1 MRNMRKLLPT
11 SPAPFIA
18 LVCLAGQGCTVNEVI
33 TAEETEL
40 IIAEETVD
48 ESLLLDI
55 GVVEFEDGV
64 PDDNDSTDSGVYEE
78 IRGAEA
84 RYLPYHLKTTLQGT
98 GHWGAVRVIPS
109 REAFSD
115 VIISGRIEKSDGEYV
130 KLHVSVHDATGR
142 HWYSEVY
149 STQTGVSS
157 YSERRDRSLD
167 PYQKVFN
174 DIANDLQAFVAALP
188 PKEVSQV
195 RQVSEL
201 QFFGD
206 MAPSAF
212 GEHLVS
218 DEDGIVKIV
227 RLPAENDP
235 TVSRLRQIR
244 ERDRLVVDTLNEH
257 YANFYYGISI
267 PYHAWRKTSREEAIN
282 YRQVKRSATLQT
294 LMGVVV
300 LAGSLAVDT
309 DSSSS
314 STRRMQRSIQSIGI
328 SQGIDTIMAG
338 FSRRSEASLHVEAI
352 KELSESFGSEAAP
365 MVIDVEGQTRRLT
378 GTAAAQYE
386 SWRRL
391 LKQIYEAETG
401 FPTTVEVGSPAREA
415 EPTG

>member
-1 MRNMRKLLPT
+1 MRRT
-11 SPAPFIA
+11 SPLIVVALIA
-18 LVCLAGQGCTVNEVI
+18 SQGCTVNEVI

-40 IIAEETVD
+40 VVADDPVEEA
-48 ESLLLDI
+48 LLLDI
-55 GVVEFEDGV
+55 GIVEFDDGV
-64 PDDNDSTDSGVYEE
+64 PENNDSADTRIYEE

-109 REAFSD
+109 REAFTD

-130 KLHVSVHDATGR
+130 KLDISVDDATGR
-142 HWYSEVY
+142 HWYSETY
-149 STQTGVSS
+149 TAQTGVSS
-157 YSERRDRSLD
+157 YSERRDRRQD

-174 DIANDLQAFVAALP
+174 DISNDLQAYVAEMPA
-188 PKEVSQV
+188 EEIRGV

-206 MAPSAF
+206 MSPAQF
-212 GEHLVS
+212 GEHLSS
-218 DEDGIVKIV
+218 DDDGIAQVV

-235 TVSRLRQIR
+235 AVARLRQIR

-257 YANFYYGISI
+257 YANFYYGIAI
-267 PYHAWRKTSREEAIN
+267 PYNAWRKTSREEVIN

-309 DSSSS
+309 NSSSS
-314 STRRMQRSIQSIGI
+314 STRRMQRSLQSIGI
-328 SQGIDTIMAG
+328 SQGIDQIVAG
-338 FSRRSEASLHVEAI
+338 FSRRSEATLHVEAI

-391 LKQIYEAETG
+391 LRDIYEAESG
-401 FPTTVEVGSPAREA
+401 FPMSIEVGAPAREA